1 MSQTK
6 EIGAL
11 TEKIKELEK
20 ENARL
25 RQENDRYHEEGEK
38 LRSLIGSIEDAYYE
52 VDLKGNFTFFNEAL
66 CRILGYSTEELTG
79 MNNRQIMDGETA
91 RAVLKAFNHVFDTGN
106 PNKGLIH
113 VLLRKD
119 GTQVHV
125 EGSVSLILSPGG
137 KPTGFRGII
146 RDITES
152 RRKDLALRHNEEN
165 FRAVVDTMVDGYFE
179 VDLSGRLTFFN
190 DALMKMRGYT
200 SKEQLIGKKN
210 QDFMNPETAK
220 RVYKAFN
227 EVYLTGKPARRLGY
241 NVIALDGSIAQMES
255 SVSLMRDAE
264 GEPVGFRGIIQDVTE
279 RVKTEKAL
287 REGEEKYRTILE
299 NIEDSYYEVDLEGNL
314 LFFNDSLCRM
324 IGYSREELTGMNS
337 LQYTD
342 AATSES
348 VYDAFHEVYETGRS
362 NKGLVYDFIRKDGTR
377 ITTESSVTLIRDLE
391 GRPRGFRGIIRDV
404 TERMRAEKTLQAAK
418 EAAEAASR
426 AKSEFLANMS
436 HEIRTPMN
444 GIIGMT
450 ELVLATDLTKEQRD
464 DLELVKTSADSLLG
478 LLNEILDLSKIE
490 AGRIEL
496 EEIDFDLLNTIENIA
511 DMLAVKAK
519 EADLELV
526 CHIKPD
532 VPTALMGDPGRLRQV
547 IVNLVGNAIK
557 FTHEGEVV
565 IQVETEKEED
575 SSVLLHF
582 MVSDTG
588 IGIPPEKIEIIF
600 NSFIQVDSSTTR
612 RYGGTGLGLAISRQ
626 LVEIMGGRIWVES
639 KQGYGS
645 TFHFTACFKM
655 SQRETK
661 DPLHWRNLDLSGVPV
676 LVVDD
681 NATNR
686 VVFKEMTSRWGLLPD
701 GAASGQEALGKIKER
716 FESGRPYKL
725 LLLDLQMP
733 EMDGFEVAKR
743 VKEGPYGAEMEIIMV
758 TSLGQKG
765 DASHCR
771 EVGISGYLVKPVK
784 QSELLS
790 AISMSLGRP
799 AEGELPVITRYTIQE
814 AHRRLNVLL
823 AEDNPVNQALTVRL
837 LEKRGHRVAVAS
849 DGRDAMKNLER
860 ESFDLILMDVQMPE
874 MDGFATTRMIR
885 KREEEHGGHIPIVAM
900 TAYATKEDRERCF
913 QSGMD
918 DYVSKPIKAEQ
929 LFMVMEK
936 LVNTLKGEKNKDVGT
951 ALPCPS

>member
-1 MSQTK
+1 MSDSTENQQLAPTDDEMLVEQGRRIRALH
-6 EIGAL
+6 EIISRPDLSFDEQIDETLRLGCKLLGCEVGKVGRQDPEKNASEFLNTVVMSDLPARRGIVLPLDKTFCQVTFSSPETIAISDVGASEYKDHPAAAFL
-11 TEKIKELEK
+11 GMQSYI
-20 ENARL
+20 
-25 RQENDRYHEEGEK
+25 GEK
-38 LRSLIGSIEDAYYE
+38 FGTVNFSNRTPVKNPFTDVDQDLVNLIGSWISVMMERQ
-52 VDLKGNFTFFNEAL
+52 LEA
-66 CRILGYSTEELTG
+66 EEL
-79 MNNRQIMDGETA
+79 
-91 RAVLKAFNHVFDTGN
+91 
-106 PNKGLIH
+106 
-113 VLLRKD
+113 RK
-119 GTQVHV
+119 
-125 EGSVSLILSPGG
+125 S
-137 KPTGFRGII
+137 
-146 RDITES
+146 
-152 RRKDLALRHNEEN
+152 
-165 FRAVVDTMVDGYFE
+165 
-179 VDLSGRLTFFN
+179 
-190 DALMKMRGYT
+190 
-200 SKEQLIGKKN
+200 
-210 QDFMNPETAK
+210 
-220 RVYKAFN
+220 
-227 EVYLTGKPARRLGY
+227 
-241 NVIALDGSIAQMES
+241 
-255 SVSLMRDAE
+255 
-264 GEPVGFRGIIQDVTE
+264 
-279 RVKTEKAL
+279 
-287 REGEEKYRTILE
+287 
-299 NIEDSYYEVDLEGNL
+299 
-314 LFFNDSLCRM
+314 
-324 IGYSREELTGMNS
+324 
-337 LQYTD
+337 
-342 AATSES
+342 
-348 VYDAFHEVYETGRS
+348 
-362 NKGLVYDFIRKDGTR
+362 
-377 ITTESSVTLIRDLE
+377 
-391 GRPRGFRGIIRDV
+391 
-404 TERMRAEKTLQAAK
+404 K
-418 EAAEAASR
+418 EAADAANQ

-655 SQRETK
+655 SQSETK